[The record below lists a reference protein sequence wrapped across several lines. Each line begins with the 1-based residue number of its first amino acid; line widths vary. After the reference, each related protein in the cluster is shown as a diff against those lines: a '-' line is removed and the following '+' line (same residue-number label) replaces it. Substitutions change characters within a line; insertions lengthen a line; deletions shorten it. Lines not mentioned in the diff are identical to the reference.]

1 MASFDGLPDKTEPL
15 MSKVTG
21 LDRAG
26 SQRGFGSYRGKMRTI
41 LGSEI
46 VRELKLK

>member
-1 MASFDGLPDKTEPL
+1 MASFDGLNDKTEPL

-21 LDRAG
+21 LNRAAAN
-26 SQRGFGSYRGKMRTI
+26 SASADRGKMRTI